1 VLISNF
7 SSLLPTSC
15 KISASAGAGF
25 DWVDTTRL
33 ASRGILYCNAAAACT
48 EAVADAAIWLILST
62 FRLFSWSATAAR
74 SASPAQFTDA
84 HKNIAAVTHNPR
96 GSSLG
101 IIGLGKIGYMIAQKA
116 STALGMKILYNDVVR
131 MGAAIERSVS
141 ATYFEHLEDML
152 AVADC
157 VVVATPFGG
166 TKVLNADNI
175 AKMKHGSRI
184 VNIARGKLIDEEALV
199 SALENGQLFAA
210 GLDVHYDEPNV
221 NPKLARMKNVELLSH
236 TAGAAVESHVGFER
250 LGMENI
256 LSFLESGKAITAVN
270 AHLINKSRL

>member
-1 VLISNF
+1 MLISNF
-7 SSLLPTSC
+7 SSLLPASC

-74 SASPAQFTDA
+74 SVSPVQFTDA

-116 STALGMKILYNDVVR
+116 STAFGMKILYNDVVR

-199 SALENGQLFAA
+199 SALESGQLFAA
-210 GLDVHYDEPNV
+210 GLDVHYNEPNV

>member
-1 VLISNF
+1 VLTPNL

-15 KISASAGAGF
+15 RISASAGAGF

-84 HKNIAAVTHNPR
+84 HKNIATVTHNPR
-96 GSSLG
+96 GFSLG
-101 IIGLGKIGYMIAQKA
+101 IIGLGKIGYLIAQKA
-116 STALGMKILYNDVVR
+116 STALGMKILYNDVVQ
-131 MGAAIERSVS
+131 MGAAIEHSVS
-141 ATYFEHLEDML
+141 ATYFEHLDDML

-184 VNIARGKLIDEEALV
+184 VNIARGKLVDEEALV
-199 SALENGQLFAA
+199 SALESGQLFAA

-221 NPKLARMKNVELLSH
+221 NPKLAGMKNVELLSH

-270 AHLINKSRL
+270 AHLVNKSRL